1 MVVGAAQELVAR
13 VLLAALVAVEQAMV
27 VRQEVLETLHQHHQ
41 VKAIM
46 AVAQLA
52 KMAVEVV
59 VLQQLVLMLVLQLAG
74 QAVMEPQVA

>member
-27 VRQEVLETLHQHHQ
+27 IQQEVLEILLLQVQ
-41 VKAIM
+41 VKVILVVVQLARM
-46 AVAQLA
+46 AVVA
-52 KMAVEVV
+52 V
-59 VLQQLVLMLVLQLAG
+59 VLGRLVLMLLLQLAG